1 MRYMVN
7 AKERLKRVGLF
18 VRKNSFIFFVIGVY
32 IFFSAYYMGPGF
44 TNCSD
49 SIYGFGDSTG
59 GPIWRNSLKPDQ
71 PTFGGPQNT
80 SNYPYG
86 ESLYS
91 PVIYAA
97 TVQTVAM
104 DVATKFV
111 GPVCAYNLYNI
122 TGYVLTG
129 LVMYLFIT
137 YLTRNKWVAL
147 IAGYAVAFTPYVQG
161 KVGGHPNYGYA
172 ALLIGVLWLL
182 IHWIQ
187 TRKVWAAAAFGGL
200 LALSAYL
207 DLYFVLLAATI
218 VAPAFGAWML
228 LGWWKNRKKMTV
240 AHIVATLRPLSKPAL
255 AAGVVFLVGIAPI
268 AFVRISNAEMI
279 NTTVGKMRGDVT
291 AAAMQCSNTPLDY
304 LIPDPTNIHLINIF
318 GRDYTAKNISMRH
331 WCGYGESRVSVS
343 LTLVL
348 VLALGVGIFLYRRH
362 RGLKNPVMIYGY
374 NPTLVGLVL
383 GMMALLAILVGMPP
397 KYGGMTTLSGFV
409 LEVTAMWRIFA
420 REFLVVNIALVVSA
434 SILLAYLMK
443 STAVYKHGSKR
454 ILVWALPILVF
465 IGIVF
470 EYQINTPFEPMTFSY
485 SRDTPNVYKTIRDD
499 PAIHAIAEYPIDR
512 IGLEYDSAVYYVTMQ
527 TTHGKKLFNSALAG
541 DSKENEHISL
551 KDLADPQTI
560 PALRYI
566 GIDSIVVHGESTAD
580 VAAILG
586 DNIRVVQSD
595 RPTVYSLQM
604 LRPDDNP
611 TIALLRVNE
620 GRAVS
625 NIIAITKGY
634 AVNLP
639 NIQSPIGSE
648 YELLND
654 AELSILPLL
663 LKSVTSAPM
672 CFDIKMAAA
681 GDSGHLSLTR
691 DKEVIQT
698 LPITDQYSRIM
709 FVGNTGDTIRLV
721 NDKGYNMRI
730 NNLDAGCGVAL

>member
-1 MRYMVN
+1 
-7 AKERLKRVGLF
+7 
-18 VRKNSFIFFVIGVY
+18 
-32 IFFSAYYMGPGF
+32 
-44 TNCSD
+44 
-49 SIYGFGDSTG
+49 
-59 GPIWRNSLKPDQ
+59 
-71 PTFGGPQNT
+71 
-80 SNYPYG
+80 
-86 ESLYS
+86 
-91 PVIYAA
+91 
-97 TVQTVAM
+97 
-104 DVATKFV
+104 
-111 GPVCAYNLYNI
+111 
-122 TGYVLTG
+122 
-129 LVMYLFIT
+129 
-137 YLTRNKWVAL
+137 
-147 IAGYAVAFTPYVQG
+147 
-161 KVGGHPNYGYA
+161 
-172 ALLIGVLWLL
+172 
-182 IHWIQ
+182 
-187 TRKVWAAAAFGGL
+187 
-200 LALSAYL
+200 
-207 DLYFVLLAATI
+207 
-218 VAPAFGAWML
+218 
-228 LGWWKNRKKMTV
+228 
-240 AHIVATLRPLSKPAL
+240 
-255 AAGVVFLVGIAPI
+255 
-268 AFVRISNAEMI
+268 
-279 NTTVGKMRGDVT
+279 
-291 AAAMQCSNTPLDY
+291 
-304 LIPDPTNIHLINIF
+304 
-318 GRDYTAKNISMRH
+318 
-331 WCGYGESRVSVS
+331 
-343 LTLVL
+343 
-348 VLALGVGIFLYRRH
+348 
-362 RGLKNPVMIYGY
+362 
-374 NPTLVGLVL
+374 
-383 GMMALLAILVGMPP
+383 
-397 KYGGMTTLSGFV
+397 
-409 LEVTAMWRIFA
+409 
-420 REFLVVNIALVVSA
+420 
-434 SILLAYLMK
+434 MK